1 MNCCVKLVIMYKIVC
16 SFLAIRHFM
25 LYLCRQFYEGVMK
38 RILLSLFFLL
48 TWMGSAT
55 LADTPVT
62 NGQGQTQK
70 LTVFSSPDWSS
81 SKYVPVVGYDANMY
95 QKHEMIYPADYLQDM
110 ENCNISQMDFYTSDT
125 KAQKVWTATFK
136 VYLKEVAQS
145 SFPSENITF
154 TNFTDDDLVY
164 TGQLDA
170 TGDIMSIVFDKSFFY
185 QGGNLLVGI
194 HLTQPGNHTTA
205 FFLGKKMSYASNIWG
220 KKSSSGSL
228 DQVVL
233 QNVDRDFLPKVTF
246 CYSPAEQQVLVA
258 PSTISVDDV
267 ALEGATIK
275 WTSTASAWQICV
287 NDDEENLIET
297 TEKNYTFSGWER
309 DSYYEVKVRAV
320 NGTDVSKWSESVTI
334 RTLYCSPDKM
344 VTISYELHDS
354 FGDGWGANAIVVKDA
369 LTNEELDLKWTI
381 GTGYD
386 NSGTLP
392 VCLGRKIYF
401 VWEGSGYA
409 NECSYVVRDPFGEVI
424 FEGSNKL
431 ENPVFYT
438 ANLDCPRPIE
448 LKASDV
454 TENSAAIDWNERG
467 GATQW
472 QICINH
478 DMENLILVDN
488 NPYMLTDLEFDTQ
501 YTLMVRSYYDANIVS
516 TWSEPITFTTAEICP
531 KPKNLT
537 SVPEA
542 TEATLSWDGTLD
554 NYVLQYN
561 AGWKLGE
568 DIKVYGGKRV
578 YSFDLQRYSGKGS
591 ILIRHYNATEDSWLH
606 LDDIV
611 LTNPE
616 GTTVFSEDFE
626 NCEWGMPAKLSSID
640 QDGDSYG
647 WEILSN
653 NYEDHWV
660 QFEGHSGISSTCW
673 KHGGVTLTPDDWLL
687 ISDVDLGGTLSFMG
701 HAQITDDRFDIL
713 AVYVFA
719 DKYIIEEPIS
729 DGSTSFVAKRLVN
742 NAPYLW
748 RVKGVRETDESRWAS
763 SSFVTRY
770 DPHAIATGVQI
781 MDNGQWTMDNYS
793 DEWYTIDGQKLSDKP
808 TKKGVYIY
816 NGKRVVIR

>member
-1 MNCCVKLVIMYKIVC
+1 
-16 SFLAIRHFM
+16 
-25 LYLCRQFYEGVMK
+25 MK
-38 RILLSLFFLL
+38 RILLSIFLL
-48 TWMGSAT
+48 LTCMGAAT
-55 LADTPVT
+55 FAGTPVT
-62 NGQGQTQK
+62 HAQGQQQK
-70 LTVFSSPDWSS
+70 LTVFSSPASPNEVFS
-81 SKYVPVVGYDANMY
+81 TYVPLYGYDAHRY
-95 QKHEMIYPADYLQDM
+95 QKCEIIYPANSLEDLKGKS
-110 ENCNISQMDFYTSDT
+110 ISQMDFYLYVKAT
-125 KAQKVWTATFK
+125 KEWGATFK
-136 VYLKEVAQS
+136 VYLKEVDQS
-145 SFPSENITF
+145 AFPSENPSYIGF
-154 TNFTDDDLVY
+154 SDGDLVY
-164 TGQLDA
+164 EGPLSG
-170 TGDIMSIVFDKSFFY
+170 TGDTMSVVFNKKTYIY
-185 QGGNLLVGI
+185 QGNNLLVGVY
-194 HLTQPGNHTTA
+194 LTEKGTYDTA
-205 FFLGKKMSYASNIWG
+205 RFYGTVVSNASLHG
-220 KKSSSGSL
+220 VSSNSI
-228 DQVVL
+228 D
-233 QNVDRDFLPKVTF
+233 KVTKVQRNF
-246 CYSPAEQQVLVA
+246 IPQTTFYYSSTGEELAA
-258 PSTISVDDV
+258 PTTLNAYDV
-267 ALEGATIK
+267 TLTSATIK

-287 NDDEENLIET
+287 NNDEEHLIET
-297 TEKNYTFSGWER
+297 TEKAYTFSGWER

-369 LTNEELDLKWTI
+369 LTDEELDRKWTI

-424 FEGSNKL
+424 FEGSNILKD
-431 ENPVFYT
+431 PVFYT

-454 TENSAAIDWNERG
+454 TANSAAIDWNERG

-488 NPYMLTDLEFDTQ
+488 NPYTLTDLEFDTQ
-501 YTLMVRSYYDANIVS
+501 YTLMVRSYYDANVVS
-516 TWSEPITFTTAEICP
+516 EWSEPFSFTTAEICP
-531 KPKNLT
+531 KPKNLG
-537 SVPEA
+537 SAPEA
-542 TEATLSWDGTLD
+542 TEATLSWEGTLD

-591 ILIRHYNATEDSWLH
+591 ILIRHYNATKDSWLH

-653 NYEDHWV
+653 KEEDSWIPYND
-660 QFEGHSGISSTCW
+660 HSGISSTCW

-719 DKYIIEEPIS
+719 DNYIIEEPIS

-763 SSFVTRY
+763 STFVTPY

-781 MDNGQWTMDNYS
+781 MDNGQWTMDNYT
-793 DEWYTIDGQKLSDKP
+793 DEWYTIEGQKLSGKP

>member
-1 MNCCVKLVIMYKIVC
+1 
-16 SFLAIRHFM
+16 
-25 LYLCRQFYEGVMK
+25 MK
-38 RILLSLFFLL
+38 RILLSIFLL
-48 TWMGSAT
+48 LTCMGAAT
-55 LADTPVT
+55 FAGTPVT
-62 NGQGQTQK
+62 HAQGQQQK
-70 LTVFSSPDWSS
+70 LTVFSSPASPNEVFS
-81 SKYVPVVGYDANMY
+81 TYVPLYGYDAHRY
-95 QKHEMIYPADYLQDM
+95 QKCEIIYPANSLEDLKGKS
-110 ENCNISQMDFYTSDT
+110 ISQMDFYLYVKAT
-125 KAQKVWTATFK
+125 KEWGATFK
-136 VYLKEVAQS
+136 VYLKEVDQS
-145 SFPSENITF
+145 AFPSENPSYIGF
-154 TNFTDDDLVY
+154 SDGDLVY
-164 TGQLDA
+164 EGPLSG
-170 TGDIMSIVFDKSFFY
+170 TGDTMSVVFNKKTYIY
-185 QGGNLLVGI
+185 QGNNLLVGVY
-194 HLTQPGNHTTA
+194 LTEKGTYDTA
-205 FFLGKKMSYASNIWG
+205 RFYGTVVSNASLHG
-220 KKSSSGSL
+220 VSSNSI
-228 DQVVL
+228 D
-233 QNVDRDFLPKVTF
+233 KVTKVQRNF
-246 CYSPAEQQVLVA
+246 IPQTTFYYSSTGEELAA
-258 PSTISVDDV
+258 PTTLNAYDV
-267 ALEGATIK
+267 TLTSATIK

-287 NDDEENLIET
+287 NDDEENLIDTNE
-297 TEKNYTFSGWER
+297 NPYTFTGWER

-431 ENPVFYT
+431 KDPVFYT

-454 TENSAAIDWNERG
+454 TANSAAIDWNERG

-653 NYEDHWV
+653 KEEDSWIPYND
-660 QFEGHSGISSTCW
+660 HSGISSTCW

-719 DKYIIEEPIS
+719 DNYIIEEPIS

-763 SSFVTRY
+763 STFVTPY

-781 MDNGQWTMDNYS
+781 MDNGQWTMDNYT
-793 DEWYTIDGQKLSDKP
+793 DEWYTIEGQKLSGKP

>member
-1 MNCCVKLVIMYKIVC
+1 MIKK
-16 SFLAIRHFM
+16 
-25 LYLCRQFYEGVMK
+25 
-38 RILLSLFFLL
+38 ILLSVIL
-48 TWMGSAT
+48 M
-55 LADTPVT
+55 LAWAGTAKAEGEGETDT
-62 NGQGQTQK
+62 
-70 LTVFSSPDWSS
+70 LTVFETTDFNNTDIPVYG
-81 SKYVPVVGYDANMY
+81 KYANWY
-95 QKHEMIYPADYLQDM
+95 QKCEMIYPADYLQAM
-110 ENCNISQMDFYTSDT
+110 ENSNISKMAFHTGAY
-125 KAQKVWTATFK
+125 KAKFVWEATFK

-145 SFPSENITF
+145 SFPTENLS
-154 TNFTDDDLVY
+154 FTDLTKVDPVY

-170 TGDIMSIVFDKSFFY
+170 TGDTMWVVFDKPFKY
-185 QGGNLLVGI
+185 QGGNLLVVF
-194 HLTQPGNHTTA
+194 HLTEPGYNYTSPNFKT
-205 FFLGKKMSYASNIWG
+205 KKDMSRACIRGRKSASYT
-220 KKSSSGSL
+220 L
-228 DQVVL
+228 DDVKPSCT
-233 QNVDRDFLPKVTF
+233 DYLPKVTF
-246 CYSPAEQQVLVA
+246 CYSPAEQQGLVA
-258 PSTISVDDV
+258 PSAISVDDV

-275 WTSTASAWQICV
+275 WQSSASAWQICV
-287 NDDEENLIET
+287 NKDEEHLIET
-297 TEKNYTFSGWER
+297 TEKAYTFSGWER

-369 LTNEELDLKWTI
+369 LTDEELDRKWTI

-424 FEGSNKL
+424 FEGSNIL
-431 ENPVFYT
+431 NDTVFYT
-438 ANLDCPRPIE
+438 VTLDSPRPIE

-454 TENSAAIDWNERG
+454 TANSAVIGWNERG
-467 GATQW
+467 SATQW
-472 QICINH
+472 QICIDH
-478 DMENLILVDN
+478 DMENLILVDS
-488 NPYMLTDLEFDTQ
+488 NPYALTDLEFDTQ

-516 TWSEPITFTTAEICP
+516 VWSEPFSFNTAEICP
-531 KPKNLT
+531 KPKNLG
-537 SVPEA
+537 SAPEA
-542 TEATLSWDGTLD
+542 TEATLSWEGTLD

-653 NYEDHWV
+653 KEEDSWIPYND
-660 QFEGHSGISSTCW
+660 HSGISSTCW

-719 DKYIIEEPIS
+719 DNYIIEEPIS

-763 SSFVTRY
+763 STFVTPY

-781 MDNGQWTMDNYS
+781 MDNGQWTMDNYT
-793 DEWYTIDGQKLSDKP
+793 DEWYTIEGQKLSGKP

>member
-1 MNCCVKLVIMYKIVC
+1 
-16 SFLAIRHFM
+16 
-25 LYLCRQFYEGVMK
+25 MK
-38 RILLSLFFLL
+38 RILLSIFLL
-48 TWMGSAT
+48 LTCMGAAT
-55 LADTPVT
+55 FAGTPVT
-62 NGQGQTQK
+62 HAQGQQQK
-70 LTVFSSPDWSS
+70 LTVFSSPASPNEVFS
-81 SKYVPVVGYDANMY
+81 TYVPLYGYDAHRY
-95 QKHEMIYPADYLQDM
+95 QKCEIIYPANSLEDLKGKS
-110 ENCNISQMDFYTSDT
+110 ISQMDFYLYVKAT
-125 KAQKVWTATFK
+125 KEWGATFK
-136 VYLKEVAQS
+136 VYLKEVDQS
-145 SFPSENITF
+145 AFPSENPSYIGF
-154 TNFTDDDLVY
+154 SDGDLVY
-164 TGQLDA
+164 EGPLSG
-170 TGDIMSIVFDKSFFY
+170 TGDTMSVVFNKKTYIY
-185 QGGNLLVGI
+185 QGNNLLVGVY
-194 HLTQPGNHTTA
+194 LTEKGTYDTA
-205 FFLGKKMSYASNIWG
+205 RFYGTVVSNASLHG
-220 KKSSSGSL
+220 VSSNSI
-228 DQVVL
+228 D
-233 QNVDRDFLPKVTF
+233 KVTKVQRNF
-246 CYSPAEQQVLVA
+246 IPQTTFYYSSTGEELAA
-258 PSTISVDDV
+258 PTTLNAYDV
-267 ALEGATIK
+267 TLTSATIK

-287 NDDEENLIET
+287 NDDEENLIDTNE
-297 TEKNYTFSGWER
+297 NPYTFTGWER

-454 TENSAAIDWNERG
+454 TANSAAIDWNERG

-488 NPYMLTDLEFDTQ
+488 NPYTLTDLEFDTQ
-501 YTLMVRSYYDANIVS
+501 YTLMVRSYYDANVVS
-516 TWSEPITFTTAEICP
+516 EWSEPFSFNTAEICP

-653 NYEDHWV
+653 KEEDSWIPYND
-660 QFEGHSGISSTCW
+660 HSGISSTCW

-719 DKYIIEEPIS
+719 DNYIIEEPIS

-763 SSFVTRY
+763 STFVTPY

-781 MDNGQWTMDNYS
+781 MDNGQWTMDNYT
-793 DEWYTIDGQKLSDKP
+793 DEWYTIEGQKLSGKP

>member
-1 MNCCVKLVIMYKIVC
+1 
-16 SFLAIRHFM
+16 
-25 LYLCRQFYEGVMK
+25 MK
-38 RILLSLFFLL
+38 RILLSIFLL
-48 TWMGSAT
+48 LTCMGAAT
-55 LADTPVT
+55 FAGTPVT
-62 NGQGQTQK
+62 HAQGQQQK
-70 LTVFSSPDWSS
+70 LTVFSSPASPNEVFS
-81 SKYVPVVGYDANMY
+81 TYVPLYGYDAHRY
-95 QKHEMIYPADYLQDM
+95 QKCEIIYPANSLEDLKGKS
-110 ENCNISQMDFYTSDT
+110 ISQMDFYLYVKAT
-125 KAQKVWTATFK
+125 KEWGATFK
-136 VYLKEVAQS
+136 VYLKEVDQS
-145 SFPSENITF
+145 AFPSENPSYIGF
-154 TNFTDDDLVY
+154 SDGDLVY
-164 TGQLDA
+164 EGPLSG
-170 TGDIMSIVFDKSFFY
+170 TGDTMSVVFNKKTYIY
-185 QGGNLLVGI
+185 QGNNLLVGVY
-194 HLTQPGNHTTA
+194 LTEKGTYNTARFYGTVVTNASLHGVSSNSIDKVSKVQRNFIPQTT
-205 FFLGKKMSYASNIWG
+205 FSY
-220 KKSSSGSL
+220 SSTGEEL
-228 DQVVL
+228 AAPTTLNAYD
-233 QNVDRDFLPKVTF
+233 VTLT
-246 CYSPAEQQVLVA
+246 S
-258 PSTISVDDV
+258 
-267 ALEGATIK
+267 ATIK

-287 NDDEENLIET
+287 NDDEENLIDT
-297 TEKNYTFSGWER
+297 TEKAYTFSGWER

-369 LTNEELDLKWTI
+369 LTDEELDRKWTI

-454 TENSAAIDWNERG
+454 TANSAAIDWNERG

-478 DMENLILVDN
+478 DMENLILTDS
-488 NPYMLTDLEFDTQ
+488 NPYTMTDLEFDTQ

-653 NYEDHWV
+653 KEEDSWIPYND
-660 QFEGHSGISSTCW
+660 HSGISSTCW

-719 DKYIIEEPIS
+719 DNYIIEEPIS

-763 SSFVTRY
+763 SSFVTPY

-793 DEWYTIDGQKLSDKP
+793 DEWYTIEGQKLSGKP

>member
-1 MNCCVKLVIMYKIVC
+1 
-16 SFLAIRHFM
+16 
-25 LYLCRQFYEGVMK
+25 MK
-38 RILLSLFFLL
+38 RILLSIFLL
-48 TWMGSAT
+48 LTCMGAAT
-55 LADTPVT
+55 FAGTPVT
-62 NGQGQTQK
+62 HAQGQQQK
-70 LTVFSSPDWSS
+70 LTVFSSPASPNEVFS
-81 SKYVPVVGYDANMY
+81 TYVPLYGYDAHRY
-95 QKHEMIYPADYLQDM
+95 QKCEIIYPANSLEDLKGKS
-110 ENCNISQMDFYTSDT
+110 ISQMDFYLYVKAT
-125 KAQKVWTATFK
+125 KEWGATFK
-136 VYLKEVAQS
+136 VYLKEVDQS
-145 SFPSENITF
+145 AFPSENPSYIGF
-154 TNFTDDDLVY
+154 SDGDLVY
-164 TGQLDA
+164 EGPLSG
-170 TGDIMSIVFDKSFFY
+170 TGDTMSVVFNKKTYIY
-185 QGGNLLVGI
+185 QGNNLLVGVY
-194 HLTQPGNHTTA
+194 LTEKGTYDTA
-205 FFLGKKMSYASNIWG
+205 RFYGTVVSNASLHG
-220 KKSSSGSL
+220 VSSNSI
-228 DQVVL
+228 D
-233 QNVDRDFLPKVTF
+233 KVTKVQRNF
-246 CYSPAEQQVLVA
+246 IPQTTFYYSSTGEELAA
-258 PSTISVDDV
+258 PTTLNAYDV
-267 ALEGATIK
+267 TLTSATIK

-287 NDDEENLIET
+287 NDDEENLIDTNE
-297 TEKNYTFSGWER
+297 NPYTFTGWER

-424 FEGSNKL
+424 FEGSNILKD
-431 ENPVFYT
+431 PVFYT

-454 TENSAAIDWNERG
+454 TANSAAIDWNERG

-488 NPYMLTDLEFDTQ
+488 NPYTLTDLEFDTQ

-516 TWSEPITFTTAEICP
+516 KWSEPFSFTTAEICP

-542 TEATLSWDGTLD
+542 TEATLSWDGMLD

-653 NYEDHWV
+653 KEEDSWIPYND
-660 QFEGHSGISSTCW
+660 HSGISSTCW

-763 SSFVTRY
+763 SSFVTPY

-781 MDNGQWTMDNYS
+781 MDNGQWTMDNYT
-793 DEWYTIDGQKLSDKP
+793 DEWYTIEGQKLSGKP

>member
-1 MNCCVKLVIMYKIVC
+1 
-16 SFLAIRHFM
+16 
-25 LYLCRQFYEGVMK
+25 
-38 RILLSLFFLL
+38 
-48 TWMGSAT
+48 MGAAT
-55 LADTPVT
+55 FAGTPVT
-62 NGQGQTQK
+62 HAQGQQQK
-70 LTVFSSPDWSS
+70 LTVFSSPASPNEVFS
-81 SKYVPVVGYDANMY
+81 TYVPLYGYDAHRY
-95 QKHEMIYPADYLQDM
+95 QKCEIIYPANSLEDLKGKS
-110 ENCNISQMDFYTSDT
+110 ISQMDFYLYVKAT
-125 KAQKVWTATFK
+125 KEWGATFK
-136 VYLKEVAQS
+136 VYLKEVDQS
-145 SFPSENITF
+145 AFPSENPSYIGF
-154 TNFTDDDLVY
+154 SDGDLVY
-164 TGQLDA
+164 EGPLSG
-170 TGDIMSIVFDKSFFY
+170 TGDTMSVVFNKKTYIY
-185 QGGNLLVGI
+185 QGNNLLVGVY
-194 HLTQPGNHTTA
+194 LTEKGTYDTA
-205 FFLGKKMSYASNIWG
+205 RFYGTVVSNASLHG
-220 KKSSSGSL
+220 VSSNSI
-228 DQVVL
+228 D
-233 QNVDRDFLPKVTF
+233 KVTKVQRNF
-246 CYSPAEQQVLVA
+246 IPQTTFYYSSTGEELAA
-258 PSTISVDDV
+258 PTTLNAYDV
-267 ALEGATIK
+267 TLTSATIK

-287 NDDEENLIET
+287 NDDEEHLIET

-369 LTNEELDLKWTI
+369 LTNEELDRKWTI

-501 YTLMVRSYYDANIVS
+501 YTLMVRSYYDANVVS
-516 TWSEPITFTTAEICP
+516 EWSEPFSFNTAEICP
-531 KPKNLT
+531 KPKNLG
-537 SVPEA
+537 SAPEA
-542 TEATLSWDGTLD
+542 TEATLSWEGTLD

-653 NYEDHWV
+653 KEEDSWIPYND
-660 QFEGHSGISSTCW
+660 HSGISSTCW

-719 DKYIIEEPIS
+719 DNRIIEKPIS
-729 DGSTSFVAKRLVN
+729 EGRTSFVAKRLVN

-763 SSFVTRY
+763 STFVTPY

-781 MDNGQWTMDNYS
+781 MDNGQWTMDNYT
-793 DEWYTIDGQKLSDKP
+793 DEWYTIEGQKLSAKP
-808 TKKGVYIY
+808 TKKGVYIF

>member
-1 MNCCVKLVIMYKIVC
+1 
-16 SFLAIRHFM
+16 
-25 LYLCRQFYEGVMK
+25 
-38 RILLSLFFLL
+38 
-48 TWMGSAT
+48 
-55 LADTPVT
+55 
-62 NGQGQTQK
+62 
-70 LTVFSSPDWSS
+70 
-81 SKYVPVVGYDANMY
+81 
-95 QKHEMIYPADYLQDM
+95 
-110 ENCNISQMDFYTSDT
+110 
-125 KAQKVWTATFK
+125 
-136 VYLKEVAQS
+136 
-145 SFPSENITF
+145 
-154 TNFTDDDLVY
+154 
-164 TGQLDA
+164 
-170 TGDIMSIVFDKSFFY
+170 
-185 QGGNLLVGI
+185 
-194 HLTQPGNHTTA
+194 
-205 FFLGKKMSYASNIWG
+205 
-220 KKSSSGSL
+220 
-228 DQVVL
+228 
-233 QNVDRDFLPKVTF
+233 
-246 CYSPAEQQVLVA
+246 
-258 PSTISVDDV
+258 
-267 ALEGATIK
+267 
-275 WTSTASAWQICV
+275 
-287 NDDEENLIET
+287 
-297 TEKNYTFSGWER
+297 
-309 DSYYEVKVRAV
+309 V

-344 VTISYELHDS
+344 VKISYELHDS
-354 FGDGWGANAIVVKDA
+354 YGDGWGPIAIFVKDA
-369 LTNEELDLKWTI
+369 LTDEELDKWTI
-381 GTGYD
+381 GNGYD
-386 NSGTLP
+386 NSGELP
-392 VCLGRKIYF
+392 VCLGRDIYF

-409 NECSYVVRDPFGEVI
+409 YDCSYVVRDPFGEVI
-424 FEGSNKL
+424 FEGSNILKD
-431 ENPVFYT
+431 PVFYT

-454 TENSAAIDWNERG
+454 TANSAAIDWNERG

-488 NPYMLTDLEFDTQ
+488 NPYTLTDLEFDTQ

-516 TWSEPITFTTAEICP
+516 TWSEPFSFTTAEICP

-653 NYEDHWV
+653 KEEDSWIPYND
-660 QFEGHSGISSTCW
+660 HSGISSTCW

-719 DKYIIEEPIS
+719 DNYIIEEPIS

-763 SSFVTRY
+763 STFVTPY

-781 MDNGQWTMDNYS
+781 MDNGQWTMDNYT
-793 DEWYTIDGQKLSDKP
+793 DEWYTIEGQKLSGKP

>member
-1 MNCCVKLVIMYKIVC
+1 MAERLILSVMLMLVWV
-16 SFLAIRHFM
+16 
-25 LYLCRQFYEGVMK
+25 
-38 RILLSLFFLL
+38 
-48 TWMGSAT
+48 GSAKAGGEGET
-55 LADTPVT
+55 DT
-62 NGQGQTQK
+62 
-70 LTVFSSPDWSS
+70 LTVFETTDWNNNDI
-81 SKYVPVVGYDANMY
+81 PVYGYYADCY
-95 QKHEMIYPADYLQDM
+95 QKCEMIYPADYLQGM
-110 ENCNISQMDFYTSDT
+110 ENSNISKMAFHTGSN
-125 KAQKVWTATFK
+125 KASWAATFK
-136 VYLKEVAQS
+136 IYLKEVAQS
-145 SFPSENITF
+145 SFPTENLS
-154 TNFTDDDLVY
+154 FTDFSDVDPVY

-170 TGDIMSIVFDKSFFY
+170 TGDTVWVVFDKPFYY
-185 QGGNLLVGI
+185 QGGNLLVVL
-194 HLTQPGNHTTA
+194 HLTEPGKYDGAN
-205 FFLGKKMSYASNIWG
+205 FRSKKEMSRACIRGRNKESFDAV
-220 KKSSSGSL
+220 KPL
-228 DQVVL
+228 C
-233 QNVDRDFLPKVTF
+233 VDYLPKVTF
-246 CYSPAEQQVLVA
+246 CYSPAEQQELAV
-258 PSTISVDDV
+258 PSAISVDDV

-297 TEKNYTFSGWER
+297 TENPYTFTDWER

-320 NGTDVSKWSESVTI
+320 NGTDVSKWSETVTI

-344 VTISYELHDS
+344 VKISYELHDS
-354 FGDGWGANAIVVKDA
+354 YGDGWGPIAIFVKDA
-369 LTNEELDLKWTI
+369 LTDEELDKWTI
-381 GTGYD
+381 GNGYD
-386 NSGTLP
+386 NSGELP
-392 VCLGRKIYF
+392 VCLGRDIYF

-409 NECSYVVRDPFGEVI
+409 YDCSYVVRDPFGEVI
-424 FEGSNKL
+424 FEGSNILKD
-431 ENPVFYT
+431 PVFYT
-438 ANLDCPRPIE
+438 ANLDCPIPIE

-454 TENSAAIDWNERG
+454 TANSAAIGWNERG
-467 GATQW
+467 DATQW
-472 QICINH
+472 QICVDF
-478 DMENLILVDN
+478 DMENLILTDS
-488 NPYMLTDLEFDTQ
+488 NPYTMTDLEFDTQ
-501 YTLMVRSYYDANIVS
+501 YKLRVRSYKDEDNFS
-516 TWSEPITFTTAEICP
+516 KWSEPFSFTTAEICP

-653 NYEDHWV
+653 KEEDSWIPYND
-660 QFEGHSGISSTCW
+660 HSGISSTCW

-719 DKYIIEEPIS
+719 DNRIIDEPIS

-763 SSFVTRY
+763 SSFVTPY

-793 DEWYTIDGQKLSDKP
+793 DEWFTIEGQKLSGKP

>member
-1 MNCCVKLVIMYKIVC
+1 
-16 SFLAIRHFM
+16 
-25 LYLCRQFYEGVMK
+25 MK
-38 RILLSLFFLL
+38 RILLSIFLL
-48 TWMGSAT
+48 LTCMGAAT
-55 LADTPVT
+55 FAGTPVT
-62 NGQGQTQK
+62 HAQGQQQK
-70 LTVFSSPDWSS
+70 LTVFSSPASPNEVFS
-81 SKYVPVVGYDANMY
+81 TYVPLYGYDAHRY
-95 QKHEMIYPADYLQDM
+95 QKCEIIYPANSLEDLKGKS
-110 ENCNISQMDFYTSDT
+110 ISQMDFYLYV
-125 KAQKVWTATFK
+125 KATEEWGATFK
-136 VYLKEVAQS
+136 VYLKEVDQS
-145 SFPSENITF
+145 AFPSENPSYIGF
-154 TNFTDDDLVY
+154 SDGDLVY
-164 TGQLDA
+164 EGPLSG
-170 TGDIMSIVFDKSFFY
+170 TGDTMSVVFNKKTYIY
-185 QGGNLLVGI
+185 QGNNLLVGVY
-194 HLTQPGNHTTA
+194 LTEKGTYNTARFYGTVVTNASLHGVSSNSIDKVSKVQRNFIPQTT
-205 FFLGKKMSYASNIWG
+205 FSY
-220 KKSSSGSL
+220 SSTGEEL
-228 DQVVL
+228 AAPTTLNAYD
-233 QNVDRDFLPKVTF
+233 VTLT
-246 CYSPAEQQVLVA
+246 S
-258 PSTISVDDV
+258 
-267 ALEGATIK
+267 ATIK

-297 TEKNYTFSGWER
+297 TENPYTFTDWER

-454 TENSAAIDWNERG
+454 TANSAAIDWNERG

-488 NPYMLTDLEFDTQ
+488 NPYTLTDLEFDTQ
-501 YTLMVRSYYDANIVS
+501 YTLMVRSYYDANVVS
-516 TWSEPITFTTAEICP
+516 EWSEPFSFNTAEICP
-531 KPKNLT
+531 KPKNLG
-537 SVPEA
+537 SAPEA

-653 NYEDHWV
+653 KEEDSWIPYND
-660 QFEGHSGISSTCW
+660 HSGISSTCW

-687 ISDVDLGGTLSFMG
+687 ISDVDLGGTLCFMG

-719 DKYIIEEPIS
+719 DNYIIEEPIS

-763 SSFVTRY
+763 STFVTPY

-781 MDNGQWTMDNYS
+781 MDNGQWTMDNYT
-793 DEWYTIDGQKLSDKP
+793 DEWYTIEGQKLSGKP

>member
-1 MNCCVKLVIMYKIVC
+1 
-16 SFLAIRHFM
+16 M
-25 LYLCRQFYEGVMK
+25 LYLCMQFYEGVMK

-48 TWMGSAT
+48 TWMGSAI

-62 NGQGQTQK
+62 NAQGQQQK
-70 LTVFSSPDWSS
+70 LTVFSSPASPNEVFS
-81 SKYVPVVGYDANMY
+81 TYVPLYGYDAHRY
-95 QKHEMIYPADYLQDM
+95 QKCEIIYPANSLEDLKGKS
-110 ENCNISQMDFYTSDT
+110 ISQMDFYLYVKAT
-125 KAQKVWTATFK
+125 KEWGATFK
-136 VYLKEVAQS
+136 VYLKEVDQS
-145 SFPSENITF
+145 AFPSENPSYIGF
-154 TNFTDDDLVY
+154 SDGDLVY
-164 TGQLDA
+164 EGPLSG
-170 TGDIMSIVFDKSFFY
+170 TGDTMSVVFNKKTYIY
-185 QGGNLLVGI
+185 QGNNLLVGVY
-194 HLTQPGNHTTA
+194 LTEKGTYDTA
-205 FFLGKKMSYASNIWG
+205 RFYGTVVSNASLHG
-220 KKSSSGSL
+220 VSSNSI
-228 DQVVL
+228 D
-233 QNVDRDFLPKVTF
+233 KVTKVQRNF
-246 CYSPAEQQVLVA
+246 IPQTTFYYSSTGEELAA
-258 PSTISVDDV
+258 PTTLNAYDV
-267 ALEGATIK
+267 TLTSATIK

-287 NDDEENLIET
+287 NDDEENLIDTNE
-297 TEKNYTFSGWER
+297 NPYTFTGLET
-309 DSYYEVKVRAV
+309 DQSYQIKVRAV
-320 NGTDVSKWSESVTI
+320 NGDKVSDWSETI
-334 RTLYCSPDKM
+334 EFRTLYCTPDRE
-344 VTISYELHDS
+344 VEISYELRYT
-354 FGDGWGANAIVVKDA
+354 GPERYNPGWKGNSIVVKDA
-369 LTNEELDLKWTI
+369 MTGVELAEWKN
-381 GTGYD
+381 D
-386 NSGTLP
+386 NDWEASGTLR
-392 VCLGRKIYF
+392 VCLGRRICFEWK
-401 VWEGSGYA
+401 EGDTSRPEY
-409 NECSYVVRDPFGEVI
+409 CSYKVYDHYEKEIFSGKGNSVFPINYTVFSGIIAPVDLTVSNIGTNSATIGWTERGDEEVKRWQLCI
-424 FEGSNKL
+424 
-431 ENPVFYT
+431 
-438 ANLDCPRPIE
+438 
-448 LKASDV
+448 SDV
-454 TENSAAIDWNERG
+454 ED
-467 GATQW
+467 
-472 QICINH
+472 
-478 DMENLILVDN
+478 NLITVDS
-488 NPYMLTDLEFDTQ
+488 NPFTLTGLDVDTN
-501 YTLMVRSYYDANIVS
+501 YWVMVRTYKDDDNKSE
-516 TWSEPITFTTAEICP
+516 WSEPITFTTAEICP
-531 KPKNLT
+531 KPINLK
-537 SVPEA
+537 SEPGS

-763 SSFVTRY
+763 SSFVTPY

-793 DEWYTIDGQKLSDKP
+793 DEWFTIEGQKLSGKP

>member
-1 MNCCVKLVIMYKIVC
+1 
-16 SFLAIRHFM
+16 
-25 LYLCRQFYEGVMK
+25 MK
-38 RILLSLFFLL
+38 RILLSIFLL
-48 TWMGSAT
+48 LTCMGAAT
-55 LADTPVT
+55 FAGTPVT
-62 NGQGQTQK
+62 HAQGQQQK
-70 LTVFSSPDWSS
+70 LTVFSSPASPNEVFS
-81 SKYVPVVGYDANMY
+81 TYVPLYGYDAHRY
-95 QKHEMIYPADYLQDM
+95 QKCEIIYPANSLEDLKGKS
-110 ENCNISQMDFYTSDT
+110 ISQMDFYLYVKAT
-125 KAQKVWTATFK
+125 KEWGATFK
-136 VYLKEVAQS
+136 VYLKEVDQS
-145 SFPSENITF
+145 AFPSENPSYIGF
-154 TNFTDDDLVY
+154 SDGDLVY
-164 TGQLDA
+164 EGPLSG
-170 TGDIMSIVFDKSFFY
+170 TGDTMSVVFNKKTYIY
-185 QGGNLLVGI
+185 QGNNLLVGVY
-194 HLTQPGNHTTA
+194 LTEKGTYDTA
-205 FFLGKKMSYASNIWG
+205 RFYGTVVSNASLHG
-220 KKSSSGSL
+220 VSSNSI
-228 DQVVL
+228 D
-233 QNVDRDFLPKVTF
+233 KVTKVQRNF
-246 CYSPAEQQVLVA
+246 IPQTTFYYSSTGEELAA
-258 PSTISVDDV
+258 PTTLNAYDV
-267 ALEGATIK
+267 TLTSATIK

-287 NDDEENLIET
+287 NDDEENLIDTNE
-297 TEKNYTFSGWER
+297 NPYTFTGWER

-424 FEGSNKL
+424 FEGSNILKD
-431 ENPVFYT
+431 PVFYT

-454 TENSAAIDWNERG
+454 TANSAAIDWNERG

-501 YTLMVRSYYDANIVS
+501 YTLMVRSYYDANVVS
-516 TWSEPITFTTAEICP
+516 EWSEPFSFNTAEICP
-531 KPKNLT
+531 KPKNLG
-537 SVPEA
+537 SAPEA

-653 NYEDHWV
+653 KEEDSWIPYND
-660 QFEGHSGISSTCW
+660 HSGISSTCW

-719 DKYIIEEPIS
+719 DNYIIEEPIS

-763 SSFVTRY
+763 STFVTPY

-781 MDNGQWTMDNYS
+781 MDNGQWTMDNYT
-793 DEWYTIDGQKLSDKP
+793 DEWYTIEGQKLSGKP

>member
-1 MNCCVKLVIMYKIVC
+1 
-16 SFLAIRHFM
+16 
-25 LYLCRQFYEGVMK
+25 MK
-38 RILLSLFFLL
+38 RILLSIFLL
-48 TWMGSAT
+48 LTCMGAAT
-55 LADTPVT
+55 FAGTPVT
-62 NGQGQTQK
+62 HAQGQQQK
-70 LTVFSSPDWSS
+70 LTVFSSPASPNEVFS
-81 SKYVPVVGYDANMY
+81 TYVPLYGYDAHRY
-95 QKHEMIYPADYLQDM
+95 QKCEIIYPANSLEDLKGKS
-110 ENCNISQMDFYTSDT
+110 ISQMDFYLYVKAT
-125 KAQKVWTATFK
+125 KEWGATFK
-136 VYLKEVAQS
+136 VYLKEVDQS
-145 SFPSENITF
+145 AFPSENPSYIGF
-154 TNFTDDDLVY
+154 SDGDLVY
-164 TGQLDA
+164 EGPLSG
-170 TGDIMSIVFDKSFFY
+170 TGDTMSVVFNKKTYIY
-185 QGGNLLVGI
+185 QGNNLLVGVY
-194 HLTQPGNHTTA
+194 LTEKGTYDTA
-205 FFLGKKMSYASNIWG
+205 RFYGTVVSNASLHG
-220 KKSSSGSL
+220 VSSNSI
-228 DQVVL
+228 D
-233 QNVDRDFLPKVTF
+233 KVTKVQRNF
-246 CYSPAEQQVLVA
+246 IPQTTFYYSSTGEELAA
-258 PSTISVDDV
+258 PTTLNAYDV
-267 ALEGATIK
+267 TLTSATIK

-287 NDDEENLIET
+287 NDDEENLIDTNE
-297 TEKNYTFSGWER
+297 NPYTFTGWER

-454 TENSAAIDWNERG
+454 TANSAAIDWNERG

-478 DMENLILVDN
+478 DMENLILVDS

-501 YTLMVRSYYDANIVS
+501 YTLMVRSYYDANVVS
-516 TWSEPITFTTAEICP
+516 EWSEPITFTTAEICP

-653 NYEDHWV
+653 KEEDSWIPYND
-660 QFEGHSGISSTCW
+660 HSGISSTCW

-719 DKYIIEEPIS
+719 DNRIIDEPIS

-763 SSFVTRY
+763 SSFVTPY

-781 MDNGQWTMDNYS
+781 MDNGQWIITLTS
-793 DEWYTIDGQKLSDKP
+793 GTLSKA
-808 TKKGVYIY
+808 
-816 NGKRVVIR
+816 RS

>member
-1 MNCCVKLVIMYKIVC
+1 
-16 SFLAIRHFM
+16 M
-25 LYLCRQFYEGVMK
+25 LYLCMQFYEGVMK

-48 TWMGSAT
+48 TLMGSAT

-62 NGQGQTQK
+62 NGQGQQQT
-70 LTVFSSPDWSS
+70 LTLYSPTNEYSSYIPIYGHGAD
-81 SKYVPVVGYDANMY
+81 YY
-95 QKHEMIYPADYLQDM
+95 QKCEMIYPAEDLQEM
-110 ENCNISQMDFYTSDT
+110 ISSNISQMDFYIQE
-125 KAQKVWTATFK
+125 KAHVSRTDPTLVEWNATFQI
-136 VYLKEVAQS
+136 YLTEVEQS
-145 SFPSENITF
+145 SFSENQFIGF
-154 TNFTDDDLVY
+154 SEEDLVY
-164 TGQLDA
+164 EGILSGTSDV
-170 TGDIMSIVFDKSFFY
+170 MPVVFDKSYYY
-185 QGGNLLVGI
+185 QGGNLLVGVYQI
-194 HLTQPGNHTTA
+194 EKGTRGTSHFYAMAKTNTNA
-205 FFLGKKMSYASNIWG
+205 SIYGKNSK
-220 KKSSSGSL
+220 SL
-228 DQVVL
+228 DQVSVTSSS
-233 QNVDRDFLPKVTF
+233 VYLPKTTF
-246 CYSPAEQQVLVA
+246 HYSKPEQPVLAKPVVLTA
-258 PSTISVDDV
+258 DEVNLNSATISW
-267 ALEGATIK
+267 I
-275 WTSTASAWQICV
+275 STASSWQICV
-287 NDDEENLIET
+287 NDGEEELLFDTSN
-297 TEKNYTFSGWER
+297 KSYTLTDLER
-309 DSYYEVKVRAV
+309 DHWYEVKVRAV
-320 NGTDVSKWSESVTI
+320 KGTQVSDWSNAISI
-334 RTLYCSPDKM
+334 RTLYCSPDEN
-344 VTISYELHDS
+344 VNLSYELHDS

-424 FEGSNKL
+424 FEGSNILKD
-431 ENPVFYT
+431 PVFYT

-454 TENSAAIDWNERG
+454 TANSAAIDWNERG

-488 NPYMLTDLEFDTQ
+488 NPYTLTDLEFDTQ
-501 YTLMVRSYYDANIVS
+501 YTLMVRSYYDANVVS
-516 TWSEPITFTTAEICP
+516 EWSEPFSFTTAEICP

-653 NYEDHWV
+653 KEEDSWIPYND
-660 QFEGHSGISSTCW
+660 HSGISSTCW

-719 DKYIIEEPIS
+719 DNRIIDEPIS
-729 DGSTSFVAKRLVN
+729 DGSTSFVATRLVN

-748 RVKGVRETDESRWAS
+748 RVKGVRGTEESRWAS
-763 SSFVTRY
+763 SSFVTPY

-793 DEWYTIDGQKLSDKP
+793 DEWFTIEGQKLSGKP

>member
-38 RILLSLFFLL
+38 RLLLSLFFLL
-48 TWMGSAT
+48 TWMGSAI

-62 NGQGQTQK
+62 NGQGQQQK
-70 LTVFSSPDWSS
+70 LTVFENNDWNNTDL
-81 SKYVPVVGYDANMY
+81 PVNGEYAHWY
-95 QKHEMIYPADYLQDM
+95 QKCEMIYPADYLQDM
-110 ENCNISQMDFYTSDT
+110 KNNNISRMAFHTGSN
-125 KAQKVWTATFK
+125 KASWTATFK
-136 VYLKEVAQS
+136 IYLKEVAQS
-145 SFPSENITF
+145 SFPTENLS
-154 TNFTDDDLVY
+154 FTDFSDVGPVY

-170 TGDIMSIVFDKSFFY
+170 TGDTVWVVFDKPFYY
-185 QGGNLLVGI
+185 QGGNLLVVL
-194 HLTQPGNHTTA
+194 HLTEPGKYDGAN
-205 FFLGKKMSYASNIWG
+205 FRSKKEMSRACIRGRNKESFDAV
-220 KKSSSGSL
+220 KPL
-228 DQVVL
+228 C
-233 QNVDRDFLPKVTF
+233 VDYLPKVTF
-246 CYSPAEQQVLVA
+246 CYSPAEQQELVA
-258 PSTISVDDV
+258 PSAISVDDV

-297 TEKNYTFSGWER
+297 TENPYTFTDWER

-320 NGTDVSKWSESVTI
+320 NGTDVSKWSETVTI

-344 VTISYELHDS
+344 VKISYELHDS
-354 FGDGWGANAIVVKDA
+354 YGDGWGPIAIFVKDA
-369 LTNEELDLKWTI
+369 LTDEELDKWTI
-381 GTGYD
+381 GNGYD
-386 NSGTLP
+386 NSGELP
-392 VCLGRKIYF
+392 VCLGRDIYF

-409 NECSYVVRDPFGEVI
+409 YDCSYVVRDPFGEVI
-424 FEGSNKL
+424 FEGSNILKD
-431 ENPVFYT
+431 PVFYT
-438 ANLDCPRPIE
+438 ANLDCPIPIE

-454 TENSAAIDWNERG
+454 TANSAAIGWNERG
-467 GATQW
+467 DATQW
-472 QICINH
+472 QICVDF
-478 DMENLILVDN
+478 DMENLILTDS
-488 NPYMLTDLEFDTQ
+488 NPYTMTDLEFDTQ
-501 YTLMVRSYYDANIVS
+501 YKLMVRSYKDEDNFS
-516 TWSEPITFTTAEICP
+516 KWSEPFSFTTAEICP

-653 NYEDHWV
+653 KEEDSWIPYND
-660 QFEGHSGISSTCW
+660 HSGISSTCW

-719 DKYIIEEPIS
+719 DKYIIEEPII

-763 SSFVTRY
+763 SSFVTPY
-770 DPHAIATGVQI
+770 DPYAIATGIQSI
-781 MDNGQWTMDNYS
+781 DNGKLTMDNYT
-793 DEWYTIDGQKLSDKP
+793 DKWYTIEGQKLSGKP

-816 NGKRVVIR
+816 NGKRVVN

>member
-1 MNCCVKLVIMYKIVC
+1 
-16 SFLAIRHFM
+16 
-25 LYLCRQFYEGVMK
+25 MK
-38 RILLSLFFLL
+38 RILLSIFLL
-48 TWMGSAT
+48 LTCMGAAT
-55 LADTPVT
+55 FAGTPVT
-62 NGQGQTQK
+62 HAQGQQQK
-70 LTVFSSPDWSS
+70 LTVFSSPASPNEVFS
-81 SKYVPVVGYDANMY
+81 TYVPLYGYDAHRY
-95 QKHEMIYPADYLQDM
+95 QKCEIIYPANSLEDLKGKS
-110 ENCNISQMDFYTSDT
+110 ISQMDFYLYVKAT
-125 KAQKVWTATFK
+125 KEWGATFK
-136 VYLKEVAQS
+136 VYLKEVDQS
-145 SFPSENITF
+145 AFPSENPSYIGF
-154 TNFTDDDLVY
+154 SDGDLVY
-164 TGQLDA
+164 EGPLSG
-170 TGDIMSIVFDKSFFY
+170 TGDTMSVVFNKKTYIY
-185 QGGNLLVGI
+185 QGNNLLVGVY
-194 HLTQPGNHTTA
+194 LTEKGTYDTA
-205 FFLGKKMSYASNIWG
+205 RFYGTVVSNASLHG
-220 KKSSSGSL
+220 VSSNSI
-228 DQVVL
+228 D
-233 QNVDRDFLPKVTF
+233 KVTKVQRNF
-246 CYSPAEQQVLVA
+246 IPQTTFYYSSTGEELAA
-258 PSTISVDDV
+258 PTTLNAYDV
-267 ALEGATIK
+267 TLTSATIK

-287 NDDEENLIET
+287 NNDEEHLIET
-297 TEKNYTFSGWER
+297 TEKAYTFSGWER

-424 FEGSNKL
+424 FEGSNILKD
-431 ENPVFYT
+431 PVFYT

-454 TENSAAIDWNERG
+454 TANSAAIDWNERG

-488 NPYMLTDLEFDTQ
+488 NPYTLTDLEFDTQ
-501 YTLMVRSYYDANIVS
+501 YTLMVRSYYDANVVS
-516 TWSEPITFTTAEICP
+516 EWSEPFSFTTAEICP

-653 NYEDHWV
+653 KEEDSWIPYND
-660 QFEGHSGISSTCW
+660 HSGISSTCW

-719 DKYIIEEPIS
+719 DNRIIDEPIS
-729 DGSTSFVAKRLVN
+729 DGSTSFVATRLVN

-748 RVKGVRETDESRWAS
+748 RVKGVRGTEESRWAS
-763 SSFVTRY
+763 SSFVTPY

-781 MDNGQWTMDNYS
+781 MDNGQWTMDNYT
-793 DEWYTIDGQKLSDKP
+793 DEWYTIEGQKLSGKP

>member
-1 MNCCVKLVIMYKIVC
+1 MLL
-16 SFLAIRHFM
+16 LAWAGNAKA
-25 LYLCRQFYEGVMK
+25 EGEGE
-38 RILLSLFFLL
+38 
-48 TWMGSAT
+48 T
-55 LADTPVT
+55 DT
-62 NGQGQTQK
+62 
-70 LTVFSSPDWSS
+70 LTVFETTDYNNTDIPVYGKYADW
-81 SKYVPVVGYDANMY
+81 Y
-95 QKHEMIYPADYLQDM
+95 QKCEMIYPAEYLQGM
-110 ENCNISQMDFYTSDT
+110 ENSNISRMAFYTGSY
-125 KAQKVWTATFK
+125 KAKFVWEATFK

-145 SFPSENITF
+145 SFPTENLS
-154 TNFTDDDLVY
+154 FTDFTKVDPVY

-170 TGDIMSIVFDKSFFY
+170 TGDTMWVVFNKSFYY
-185 QGGNLLVGI
+185 QGGNLLVVF
-194 HLTQPGNHTTA
+194 HLTEPGNNYTSPNFKTKKDMSRA
-205 FFLGKKMSYASNIWG
+205 CILGRKSTSYT
-220 KKSSSGSL
+220 L
-228 DQVVL
+228 DDVKPSCT
-233 QNVDRDFLPKVTF
+233 DYLPKVTF
-246 CYSPAEQQVLVA
+246 CYSSAGEELAA
-258 PSTISVDDV
+258 PSAINVTCETLNSAKIEWQS
-267 ALEGATIK
+267 GA
-275 WTSTASAWQICV
+275 SEWQIYV
-287 NDDEENLIET
+287 KDVEENKEYLIDT
-297 TEKNYTFSGWER
+297 SDNPYTLTKLDEDHSLKTDHF
-309 DSYYEVKVRAV
+309 YEIKVRAV
-320 NGTDVSKWSESVTI
+320 NGTDVSKWSETVTI

-344 VTISYELHDS
+344 VKISYELHDS
-354 FGDGWGANAIVVKDA
+354 YGDGWGPIAIFVKDA
-369 LTNEELDLKWTI
+369 LTDEELDKWTI
-381 GTGYD
+381 GNGYD
-386 NSGTLP
+386 NSGELP
-392 VCLGRKIYF
+392 VCLGRDIYF

-409 NECSYVVRDPFGEVI
+409 YDCSYVVRDPFGEVI

-454 TENSAAIDWNERG
+454 TANSAAIGWNERG
-467 GATQW
+467 DATQW

-537 SVPEA
+537 SGVPEA

-653 NYEDHWV
+653 KEEDSWIPYND
-660 QFEGHSGISSTCW
+660 HSGISSTCW

-719 DKYIIEEPIS
+719 DNRIIEKPIS
-729 DGSTSFVAKRLVN
+729 DGSSSFVATRLVN
-742 NAPYLW
+742 DAPYLW
-748 RVKGVRETDESRWAS
+748 RVKGVRGTEESRWAS

-781 MDNGQWTMDNYS
+781 MDNGQWTMDNCT
-793 DEWYTIDGQKLSDKP
+793 DEWYTIEGQKLNGKP

-816 NGKRVVIR
+816 NGKRVVN

>member
-1 MNCCVKLVIMYKIVC
+1 M
-16 SFLAIRHFM
+16 
-25 LYLCRQFYEGVMK
+25 
-38 RILLSLFFLL
+38 
-48 TWMGSAT
+48 
-55 LADTPVT
+55 
-62 NGQGQTQK
+62 
-70 LTVFSSPDWSS
+70 
-81 SKYVPVVGYDANMY
+81 
-95 QKHEMIYPADYLQDM
+95 
-110 ENCNISQMDFYTSDT
+110 
-125 KAQKVWTATFK
+125 
-136 VYLKEVAQS
+136 
-145 SFPSENITF
+145 
-154 TNFTDDDLVY
+154 
-164 TGQLDA
+164 
-170 TGDIMSIVFDKSFFY
+170 
-185 QGGNLLVGI
+185 
-194 HLTQPGNHTTA
+194 
-205 FFLGKKMSYASNIWG
+205 
-220 KKSSSGSL
+220 
-228 DQVVL
+228 
-233 QNVDRDFLPKVTF
+233 
-246 CYSPAEQQVLVA
+246 
-258 PSTISVDDV
+258 
-267 ALEGATIK
+267 
-275 WTSTASAWQICV
+275 
-287 NDDEENLIET
+287 
-297 TEKNYTFSGWER
+297 
-309 DSYYEVKVRAV
+309 RAV
-320 NGTDVSKWSESVTI
+320 NGTDVSKWSETVTI

-344 VTISYELHDS
+344 VKISYELHDS
-354 FGDGWGANAIVVKDA
+354 YGDGWGPIVIFVKDA
-369 LTNEELDLKWTI
+369 LTDEELDRKWTI

-409 NECSYVVRDPFGEVI
+409 YDCSYVVRDPFGEVI
-424 FEGSNKL
+424 FEGSNILKD
-431 ENPVFYT
+431 PVFYT

-454 TENSAAIDWNERG
+454 TANSAAIDWNERG

-472 QICINH
+472 QICVDF
-478 DMENLILVDN
+478 DMENLILTDS
-488 NPYMLTDLEFDTQ
+488 NPYTMTDLEFDTQ
-501 YTLMVRSYYDANIVS
+501 YKLMVRSYKDEDNFS
-516 TWSEPITFTTAEICP
+516 KWSEPFSFTTAEICP

-626 NCEWGMPAKLSSID
+626 NCEWGMPAKLTSID

-653 NYEDHWV
+653 KEEDSWIPYNDH
-660 QFEGHSGISSTCW
+660 FGISSTCW

-719 DKYIIEEPIS
+719 DKYIIEEPII

-763 SSFVTRY
+763 SSFATPY
-770 DPHAIATGVQI
+770 DPSVVPTGVQVAS
-781 MDNGQWTMDNYS
+781 NKSQAPV
-793 DEWYTIDGQKLSDKP
+793 DEWFTLDGRKWSGKP
-808 TKKGVYIY
+808 NAKGVYIK
-816 NGKRVVIR
+816 NGQKVVIQ

>member
-1 MNCCVKLVIMYKIVC
+1 
-16 SFLAIRHFM
+16 
-25 LYLCRQFYEGVMK
+25 MK
-38 RILLSLFFLL
+38 RILLSIFLL
-48 TWMGSAT
+48 LTCMGAAT
-55 LADTPVT
+55 FAGTPVT
-62 NGQGQTQK
+62 HAQGQQQK
-70 LTVFSSPDWSS
+70 LTVFSSPASPNEVFS
-81 SKYVPVVGYDANMY
+81 TYVPLYGYDAHRY
-95 QKHEMIYPADYLQDM
+95 QKCEIIYPANSLEDLKGKS
-110 ENCNISQMDFYTSDT
+110 ISQMDFYLYVKAT
-125 KAQKVWTATFK
+125 KEWGATFK
-136 VYLKEVAQS
+136 VYLKEVDQS
-145 SFPSENITF
+145 AFPSENPSYIGF
-154 TNFTDDDLVY
+154 SDGDLVY
-164 TGQLDA
+164 EGPLSG
-170 TGDIMSIVFDKSFFY
+170 TGDTMSVVFNKKTYIY
-185 QGGNLLVGI
+185 QGNNLLVGVY
-194 HLTQPGNHTTA
+194 LTEKGTYDTA
-205 FFLGKKMSYASNIWG
+205 RFYGTVVSNASLHG
-220 KKSSSGSL
+220 VSSNSI
-228 DQVVL
+228 D
-233 QNVDRDFLPKVTF
+233 KVTKVQRNF
-246 CYSPAEQQVLVA
+246 IPQTTFYYSSTGEELAA
-258 PSTISVDDV
+258 PTTLNAYDV
-267 ALEGATIK
+267 TLTSATIK

-287 NDDEENLIET
+287 NDDEENLIDTNE
-297 TEKNYTFSGWER
+297 NPYTFTGWER

-454 TENSAAIDWNERG
+454 TANSAAIDWNERG

-488 NPYMLTDLEFDTQ
+488 NPYTLTDLEFDTQ
-501 YTLMVRSYYDANIVS
+501 YTLMVRSYYDANVVS
-516 TWSEPITFTTAEICP
+516 EWSEPFSFNTAEICP

-653 NYEDHWV
+653 KEEDSWIPYND
-660 QFEGHSGISSTCW
+660 HSGISSTCW

-719 DKYIIEEPIS
+719 DNYIIEEPIS

-763 SSFVTRY
+763 SSFVTPY

-781 MDNGQWTMDNYS
+781 MDNGQWTMDNYT
-793 DEWYTIDGQKLSDKP
+793 DEWYTIEGQKLSGKP